1 MGNLLC
7 KFVSALRRRNPLG
20 RRSLVLPSRD
30 AITSG
35 RGHPAAP
42 APALHPGHR
51 LLNQDRLP
59 LSSSFYIAPK
69 RQYPIQQAGYSPVGV
84 LPVTNLRNSPKKQ
97 PVLSTRN
104 SMMFGPSRTV
114 RIPPPG
120 RKITLLRSLTEL
132 PARVVKVGNPVPTR
146 HLPLCCTKESEAM
159 VQEEPRESITKEEG
173 HTEAEGENNGKI
185 SLYCD
190 RDITMTPRPQEPSGV
205 LTSLQCSPEPPN
217 LPPVHPESNFNEKAQ
232 VSWKNSS
239 SESLAICLDD
249 TAGDGQPPS
258 QPGPLARV
266 LSASSPCCNLLPER
280 PIEEVLGEDHRPSS
294 PESLMSGKA
303 LQREQPSD
311 TPRSS
316 SSALGS
322 ARSRHPLKRKRPL
335 PVFLPLPPLLP
346 PLPPPLPLPWGRSD
360 LPLPPKLPGMTLA
373 KTWGTLKQ
381 RMERQRNKIL
391 KDVRKAMRRCS
402 APPPAPGTTGS
413 LAPVSH
419 ILEVPPTTTHLAEL
433 SSRFPSLAGL
443 PPYTD
448 QEARYT
454 APASSHSAIPADYL
468 FPPVWNPIVGITL
481 KEDEGTRCSVKATP
495 PFTSDLSTPL
505 STPTLSFQPPS
516 YKNESPT
523 PMCVDSPPPLNLLTP
538 LPDPPVPPPVLTE
551 QPITSTAIPSTT
563 TVMASTSVPSPSDSG
578 ITDMDTTP
586 PSQAVIFQS
595 PPGIGVEQTHTA
607 ERPGTTI
614 QFVPMVSRHAS
625 IFNYPFDSRNNPQP
639 TFATTDEQKR
649 ASVLPSPS
657 SGAPAADFPRPPF
670 GTPAAIF
677 PGPPPRTS
685 AAVFPGPPPGNQA
698 AVFPGPPPR
707 TPAAVFPGPP
717 PGNQAAVFPG
727 PPPRTPAAVFPGPPP
742 GNQAAVFPGPPPRTS
757 AAVFP
762 GPPPGNQAAVF
773 PGPPPRTPA
782 AVFPGLRPGDQ
793 AVVFPWPPPRTLA
806 AIFPGPPPG
815 NQAAFFPGLRPGD
828 QATVFPWPPPRTLAA
843 IFPGPPPGN
852 QAAVFPG
859 LRPGDQAVVF
869 PWPPPRNLAA
879 IFPGPPPGNQAA
891 FFPGPSP
898 MALAVIYAPADGI
911 STDVKPVFDID
922 AMHTTPPPQTAIFQ
936 STSDSKE
943 NHYPYHMAILGSENT
958 APSGGNAW
966 TQAST
971 YLPVDLVNRVQP
983 PRGSKMDSGL
993 PDPLSAITTVNM
1005 QPAFVYNSG
1014 IFPRDVFATT
1024 GFGVDTTVPST
1035 GDSSLLSASTIS
1047 GPLLMGPAAS
1057 MAGGSFGIL
1066 RNDERALL
1074 ENNSAHLSETVNLL
1088 SSYNEPKDHT
1098 RSHVQECVLYVHGC
1112 NLWNPPLSSPRP
1124 LEPANIS
1131 FELNLLLFNHE
1142 LPDLSELFHRC
1153 GDYRSPPVQHASAG
1167 TYLFLRFHFN
1177 HNNVALHQL
1186 GPLFFSPIGPGE
1198 AKNA

>member
-35 RGHPAAP
+35 RSHPAAP

-391 KDVRKAMRRCS
+391 KDVRKAMRCCS

-495 PFTSDLSTPL
+495 PFTYDLSTPL

-649 ASVLPSPS
+649 ASVLPSPPPRTS
-657 SGAPAADFPRPPF
+657 AAVFPGPPP
-670 GTPAAIF
+670 GNQAAVF

-707 TPAAVFPGPP
+707 TS
-717 PGNQAAVFPG
+717 
-727 PPPRTPAAVFPGPPP
+727 AAVFPGPPP

-762 GPPPGNQAAVF
+762 GPPPGNQAAVFPGPPPRTSAAVFPGSPPGNQAAVF

-815 NQAAFFPGLRPGD
+815 NQAAVFPGLRPGD
-828 QATVFPWPPPRTLAA
+828 QAAVFPWPPPRTLAA

-859 LRPGDQAVVF
+859 LRPGDQAAVF
-869 PWPPPRNLAA
+869 PWPPPRTLAA
-879 IFPGPPPGNQAA
+879 IFPRPPPGNQAAVFPGLRPGDQAAVFPWPPPRTLAAVFPGPPPGNQAA
-891 FFPGPSP
+891 VFPGPP
-898 MALAVIYAPADGI
+898 PGDQAAVFPR
-911 STDVKPVFDID
+911 
-922 AMHTTPPPQTAIFQ
+922 PPP
-936 STSDSKE
+936 
-943 NHYPYHMAILGSENT
+943 
-958 APSGGNAW
+958 GN
-966 TQAST
+966 
-971 YLPVDLVNRVQP
+971 
-983 PRGSKMDSGL
+983 
-993 PDPLSAITTVNM
+993 
-1005 QPAFVYNSG
+1005 
-1014 IFPRDVFATT
+1014 
-1024 GFGVDTTVPST
+1024 
-1035 GDSSLLSASTIS
+1035 
-1047 GPLLMGPAAS
+1047 
-1057 MAGGSFGIL
+1057 
-1066 RNDERALL
+1066 
-1074 ENNSAHLSETVNLL
+1074 
-1088 SSYNEPKDHT
+1088 
-1098 RSHVQECVLYVHGC
+1098 
-1112 NLWNPPLSSPRP
+1112 
-1124 LEPANIS
+1124 
-1131 FELNLLLFNHE
+1131 
-1142 LPDLSELFHRC
+1142 
-1153 GDYRSPPVQHASAG
+1153 
-1167 TYLFLRFHFN
+1167 
-1177 HNNVALHQL
+1177 
-1186 GPLFFSPIGPGE
+1186 
-1198 AKNA
+1198 

>member
-146 HLPLCCTKESEAM
+146 HLPLRCTKESEAM

-311 TPRSS
+311 TPRS

-607 ERPGTTI
+607 ERLGTTI

-649 ASVLPSPS
+649 ASVLPSPP

-677 PGPPPRTS
+677 PRPAPGNQAAVFPGPLPENQAAIFPGPPPKTPAAVFPGPLPGNQAAVFPGPPPKTPAAVFPGPLPENQAAVFPGPPPRTL

-698 AVFPGPPPR
+698 AVFPGLRPGDQAAVFPWPPPR
-707 TPAAVFPGPP
+707 TLAAIFPGPP
-717 PGNQAAVFPG
+717 PGNQAAVFPW
-727 PPPRTPAAVFPGPPP
+727 PPPRTLAAVFPGPPP

-762 GPPPGNQAAVF
+762 GPLPGNQAAVF
-773 PGPPPRTPA
+773 PGPPPKTPA
-782 AVFPGLRPGDQ
+782 AVFPGP
-793 AVVFPWPPPRTLA
+793 AP
-806 AIFPGPPPG
+806 
-815 NQAAFFPGLRPGD
+815 
-828 QATVFPWPPPRTLAA
+828 
-843 IFPGPPPGN
+843 
-852 QAAVFPG
+852 
-859 LRPGDQAVVF
+859 
-869 PWPPPRNLAA
+869 
-879 IFPGPPPGNQAA
+879 
-891 FFPGPSP
+891 
-898 MALAVIYAPADGI
+898 VIYAPADGI

-922 AMHTTPPPQTAIFQ
+922 AMHTTPPPQTVIFQ

-993 PDPLSAITTVNM
+993 PDPLSAITTINM

-1014 IFPRDVFATT
+1014 IFPRDVFATA

-1066 RNDERALL
+1066 CNDERALL

-1153 GDYRSPPVQHASAG
+1153 GDYRSPPVQHACAG

-1186 GPLFFSPIGPGE
+1186 GPLLFSPIGPGE

>member
-232 VSWKNSS
+232 VSWQNSS

-639 TFATTDEQKR
+639 TFATTDKQKR
-649 ASVLPSPS
+649 ASVLPSPP
-657 SGAPAADFPRPPF
+657 SGAPAADFPRPRSGLLLPS
-670 GTPAAIF
+670 F
-677 PGPPPRTS
+677 PGPHLGLRLPSSPGPHRGTRRPSFPGPQLGLRLPSSPGPHRGTRRPSFPGPHLGLRLPSSTAHHRGNRRLSFHGPPHMDF
-685 AAVFPGPPPGNQA
+685 AAVFPGPTTGEHRRPFFPGPHLRDFGCSLPRGPPPGNQA
-698 AVFPGPPPR
+698 AVFPGPPLG
-707 TPAAVFPGPP
+707 TTAAVSFPGPPRGNRRRLSRAPHLGLRPPSSPGAPTGEQAAFFPRAPHLGLRLPSPRAPTSRDSAVVLPCPHQDSGCHLPGPP
-717 PGNQAAVFPG
+717 PGNQAAFFPGLRPGDQAAVFPW
-727 PPPRTPAAVFPGPPP
+727 PPPRTLAAIFPRPPP
-742 GNQAAVFPGPPPRTS
+742 GNQ
-757 AAVFP
+757 
-762 GPPPGNQAAVF
+762 
-773 PGPPPRTPA
+773 A

-815 NQAAFFPGLRPGD
+815 DQAAFFPGL
-828 QATVFPWPPPRTLAA
+828 
-843 IFPGPPPGN
+843 
-852 QAAVFPG
+852 
-859 LRPGDQAVVF
+859 
-869 PWPPPRNLAA
+869 
-879 IFPGPPPGNQAA
+879 
-891 FFPGPSP
+891 
-898 MALAVIYAPADGI
+898 
-911 STDVKPVFDID
+911 
-922 AMHTTPPPQTAIFQ
+922 
-936 STSDSKE
+936 
-943 NHYPYHMAILGSENT
+943 
-958 APSGGNAW
+958 
-966 TQAST
+966 
-971 YLPVDLVNRVQP
+971 
-983 PRGSKMDSGL
+983 
-993 PDPLSAITTVNM
+993 
-1005 QPAFVYNSG
+1005 
-1014 IFPRDVFATT
+1014 
-1024 GFGVDTTVPST
+1024 
-1035 GDSSLLSASTIS
+1035 
-1047 GPLLMGPAAS
+1047 
-1057 MAGGSFGIL
+1057 
-1066 RNDERALL
+1066 
-1074 ENNSAHLSETVNLL
+1074 
-1088 SSYNEPKDHT
+1088 
-1098 RSHVQECVLYVHGC
+1098 
-1112 NLWNPPLSSPRP
+1112 
-1124 LEPANIS
+1124 
-1131 FELNLLLFNHE
+1131 
-1142 LPDLSELFHRC
+1142 
-1153 GDYRSPPVQHASAG
+1153 
-1167 TYLFLRFHFN
+1167 
-1177 HNNVALHQL
+1177 
-1186 GPLFFSPIGPGE
+1186 
-1198 AKNA
+1198 

>member
-1 MGNLLC
+1 
-7 KFVSALRRRNPLG
+7 
-20 RRSLVLPSRD
+20 
-30 AITSG
+30 
-35 RGHPAAP
+35 
-42 APALHPGHR
+42 
-51 LLNQDRLP
+51 
-59 LSSSFYIAPK
+59 
-69 RQYPIQQAGYSPVGV
+69 
-84 LPVTNLRNSPKKQ
+84 
-97 PVLSTRN
+97 
-104 SMMFGPSRTV
+104 
-114 RIPPPG
+114 
-120 RKITLLRSLTEL
+120 
-132 PARVVKVGNPVPTR
+132 
-146 HLPLCCTKESEAM
+146 M

-707 TPAAVFPGPP
+707 TPAAVFPG
-717 PGNQAAVFPG
+717 
-727 PPPRTPAAVFPGPPP
+727 
-742 GNQAAVFPGPPPRTS
+742 
-757 AAVFP
+757 
-762 GPPPGNQAAVF
+762 
-773 PGPPPRTPA
+773 
-782 AVFPGLRPGDQ
+782 LRPGDQ

-828 QATVFPWPPPRTLAA
+828 QAAVFPWPPP
-843 IFPGPPPGN
+843 
-852 QAAVFPG
+852 
-859 LRPGDQAVVF
+859 
-869 PWPPPRNLAA
+869 
-879 IFPGPPPGNQAA
+879 
-891 FFPGPSP
+891 
-898 MALAVIYAPADGI
+898 
-911 STDVKPVFDID
+911 
-922 AMHTTPPPQTAIFQ
+922 
-936 STSDSKE
+936 TS
-943 NHYPYHMAILGSENT
+943 
-958 APSGGNAW
+958 
-966 TQAST
+966 
-971 YLPVDLVNRVQP
+971 
-983 PRGSKMDSGL
+983 
-993 PDPLSAITTVNM
+993 
-1005 QPAFVYNSG
+1005 
-1014 IFPRDVFATT
+1014 
-1024 GFGVDTTVPST
+1024 
-1035 GDSSLLSASTIS
+1035 
-1047 GPLLMGPAAS
+1047 
-1057 MAGGSFGIL
+1057 
-1066 RNDERALL
+1066 
-1074 ENNSAHLSETVNLL
+1074 
-1088 SSYNEPKDHT
+1088 
-1098 RSHVQECVLYVHGC
+1098 
-1112 NLWNPPLSSPRP
+1112 
-1124 LEPANIS
+1124 
-1131 FELNLLLFNHE
+1131 
-1142 LPDLSELFHRC
+1142 
-1153 GDYRSPPVQHASAG
+1153 
-1167 TYLFLRFHFN
+1167 
-1177 HNNVALHQL
+1177 
-1186 GPLFFSPIGPGE
+1186 
-1198 AKNA
+1198 